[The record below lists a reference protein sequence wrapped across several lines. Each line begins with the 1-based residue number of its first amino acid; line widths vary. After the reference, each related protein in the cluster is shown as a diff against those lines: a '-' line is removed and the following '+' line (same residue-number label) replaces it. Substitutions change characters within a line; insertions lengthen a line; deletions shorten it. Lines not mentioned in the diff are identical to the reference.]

1 MSINGLS
8 VFLATLERKIVGRLS
23 IPEADKRLQH
33 RSVTSIQ
40 EENHTMTLHLTPQHL
55 TPQLQVSNVKLDIGN
70 LLVPTYFDGLKP
82 VEEYVEEHDADQAVV
97 LIPYQN
103 FRAMTGA
110 FTTPAITEC
119 FITQALADYLPHADL
134 WFQIKTF
141 CMEAHIQSWPE
152 DTILLTIEASLR
164 AQDYEAFVHVAS
176 NGQIESSQKLVSA
189 VEKAVVMRLGCL
201 LSSKQSTARFAPIKA
216 FSQFFTQND
225 SCQAFLSAELVKLV
239 TLAQNY
245 QNLGRLDRKSLGASD
260 AVALVDF
267 SLDYLDVGFLEF
279 RIMPI
284 VSDPRAGLFVILG
297 FIQRLL
303 ERTVVHDIQHD
314 TALRLYQKL
323 ETSSLSKLHFENLTR
338 ETQQSS
344 KYW

>member
-1 MSINGLS
+1 
-8 VFLATLERKIVGRLS
+8 
-23 IPEADKRLQH
+23 
-33 RSVTSIQ
+33 
-40 EENHTMTLHLTPQHL
+40 MTLHLTPQHL
-55 TPQLQVSNVKLDIGN
+55 TPQLQVPNVKLDIGN
-70 LLVPTYFDGLKP
+70 LLVSTYFDGLKP
-82 VEEYVEEHDADQAVV
+82 VEEHVKEHDADQKPRGTQRSRLAAVV

-103 FRAMTGA
+103 LRAMTGA

-119 FITQALADYLPHADL
+119 FITQALADYLPRADL

-189 VEKAVVMRLGCL
+189 VEKAVMMRPGCIHHPL
-201 LSSKQSTARFAPIKA
+201 LQKALSSVLETIYRIHARFAPIKA

-260 AVALVDF
+260 GVALVDLG
-267 SLDYLDVGFLEF
+267 LDCLDVGFLEF

-284 VSDPRAGLFVILG
+284 VSDPRAGLSVILG

-314 TALRLYQKL
+314 TALGLYQKL

>member
-1 MSINGLS
+1 MSINGLV

-23 IPEADKRLQH
+23 IPEADKPLQH

-70 LLVPTYFDGLKP
+70 LLVPTYFDGLKQ
-82 VEEYVEEHDADQAVV
+82 VEEHVEEHDADQVDQNRLYIAVV

-103 FRAMTGA
+103 LRAMTGA

-152 DTILLTIEASLR
+152 DTILLIIEASLR

-189 VEKAVVMRLGCL
+189 VEKAVMMRPGCIHHPL
-201 LSSKQSTARFAPIKA
+201 L
-216 FSQFFTQND
+216 
-225 SCQAFLSAELVKLV
+225 
-239 TLAQNY
+239 
-245 QNLGRLDRKSLGASD
+245 
-260 AVALVDF
+260 
-267 SLDYLDVGFLEF
+267 
-279 RIMPI
+279 
-284 VSDPRAGLFVILG
+284 
-297 FIQRLL
+297 
-303 ERTVVHDIQHD
+303 
-314 TALRLYQKL
+314 
-323 ETSSLSKLHFENLTR
+323 
-338 ETQQSS
+338 
-344 KYW
+344 